1 MKKIFFLSFLF
12 LLLFG
17 YTQNAKAAGACC
29 VCNDKTLY
37 RVQATVEGCS
47 EWCVSQGSSLLGS
60 KANDESFSKQYCG
73 VTTGSTGS
81 NTSNVSGTS
90 IPNPLGTTNINL
102 FVSRIISYVLGLIG
116 TVSLLLFIYGGLIWM
131 TSAGSSD
138 KVKKGRD
145 ILVWAVIGMAVVFTS
160 YILVKFIIQG
170 AQGVLK

>member
-17 YTQNAKAAGACC
+17 YTQNAKAAACC
-29 VCNDKTLY
+29 VCNDKTLH
-37 RVQATVEGCS
+37 RVQDTVEGCS
-47 EWCVSQGSSLLGS
+47 DWCVSKGSSLLGS
-60 KANDESFSKQYCG
+60 KANDEAFSKQYCG
-73 VTTGSTGS
+73 VATGSTGS
-81 NTSNVSGTS
+81 SASGAS

-102 FVSRIISYVLGLIG
+102 VVSRIISYVLGLIG
-116 TVSLLLFIYGGLIWM
+116 TVSLILFIYGGLIWM
-131 TSAGSSD
+131 TSAGSPD

-145 ILVWAVIGMAVVFTS
+145 IIVWAVIGMAVVFTS

>member
-1 MKKIFFLSFLF
+1 MKKIISLGILFLVFFLGGSQIVL
-12 LLLFG
+12 
-17 YTQNAKAAGACC
+17 AADSNVG
-29 VCNDKTLY
+29 NTTKI
-37 RVQATVEGCS
+37 
-47 EWCVSQGSSLLGS
+47 
-60 KANDESFSKQYCG
+60 NYCG
-73 VTTGSTGS
+73 TDAPTKGYVCTS
-81 NTSNVSGTS
+81 NTSGKTCVENYCLAEASNVKCCKSASGSSSSASDTS

-102 FVSRIISYVLGLIG
+102 VVSRIISYVLGLIG

>member
-17 YTQNAKAAGACC
+17 YTQNAKAADACC
-29 VCNDKTLY
+29 VCNNKSIY
-37 RVQATVEGCS
+37 RLQNSVDGCS
-47 EWCVSQGSSLLGS
+47 EWCVSQGSTIFGS
-60 KANDESFSKQYCG
+60 KANDAAFLKQYCNM
-73 VTTGSTGS
+73 GS
-81 NTSNVSGTS
+81 NSAINTSGTS